1 MRMSR
6 KSGAFFMWRSPGL
19 KTSSIFFTPPSGQ
32 TVTPSSGYSVLP
44 GFWERSRVSFSRSGG
59 GGFFGGGGGGGGDGP
74 LFPRG
79 RRKETRELFSLLR
92 IFNRKHRLR
101 DAGDYT
107 LVVVS
112 CHS

>member
-44 GFWERSRVSFSRSGG
+44 GSWERSRVSFSKSGG
-59 GGFFGGGGGGGGDGP
+59 GGGVMWGGEKQGAGGGAVF
-74 LFPRG
+74 LRFFLLAVVRVA
-79 RRKETRELFSLLR
+79 RSVYSRLTRDRAVGVCVCSYEE
-92 IFNRKHRLR
+92 
-101 DAGDYT
+101 A
-107 LVVVS
+107 
-112 CHS
+112 

>member
-6 KSGAFFMWRSPGL
+6 KSGVFFMWRSPGL

-59 GGFFGGGGGGGGDGP
+59 VGVVGGWGGGGGGGAAR
-74 LFPRG
+74 RG
-79 RRKETRELFSLLR
+79 GQQRGAGQDICAQRFSKR
-92 IFNRKHRLR
+92 YGV
-101 DAGDYT
+101 AASG
-107 LVVVS
+107 VS
-112 CHS
+112 L

>member
-6 KSGAFFMWRSPGL
+6 KSGVFFMWRSPGL

-59 GGFFGGGGGGGGDGP
+59 GGVLGGGGGGGGAGALSP
-74 LFPRG
+74 LG
-79 RRKETRELFSLLR
+79 HIKGETPYIVSSPLLSE
-92 IFNRKHRLR
+92 ILP
-101 DAGDYT
+101 A
-107 LVVVS
+107 
-112 CHS
+112 

>member
-44 GFWERSRVSFSRSGG
+44 GFWERSRGSFSRSGG
-59 GGFFGGGGGGGGDGP
+59 LGVGGWGGGGGGGGSRSGGVHRKRGRAFI
-74 LFPRG
+74 LLSLCYKRYRAQGEASAIPRG
-79 RRKETRELFSLLR
+79 
-92 IFNRKHRLR
+92 
-101 DAGDYT
+101 
-107 LVVVS
+107 
-112 CHS
+112 